1 MEIIVIGGG
10 LAGVEAAYQ
19 IAQKGIPVVLYE
31 MRPVL
36 STPAHKTEFLSELV
50 CSNSLK
56 SKELSNAHGLL
67 KEELRML
74 GSIIIRV
81 ADSTSIPGGKALVV
95 DRNRFSEAVTKE
107 IESHTLIHIVR
118 KEISKIPS
126 GVTIIA
132 TGPLTSDALSQQ
144 IKGIAGS
151 DNLSFFDAIS
161 PIVDGETI
169 DMKKCFFGSR
179 YAADADDYLNCPLTE
194 EEYNVF
200 YDALI
205 KAERVNLKE
214 FEKVPYFEGCLP
226 IEVMAERG
234 KQTLLFG
241 PMKPVGI
248 FDSHTGQ
255 RPFAVMQLRRED
267 SAGKMYNIVGFQTKL
282 TYTAQNS
289 VLRLVPALK
298 NASFFRYGSIHRN
311 TYINSPS
318 LINKSLQLKDN
329 NNIFFAGQITGVE
342 GYVESTAIGLLSGM
356 AASLFCSGK
365 PFAPPPAETC
375 TGALLHYITTPVKNF
390 QPMNINFG
398 LIKNYNKR
406 EKDRVILNALSSIA
420 AWKKFIDD
428 QTCS

>member
-31 MRPVL
+31 MRPEL

-74 GSIIIRV
+74 DSIIIRV

-107 IESHTLIHIVR
+107 IESHALIHIVR
-118 KEISKIPS
+118 REISKIPS

-248 FDSHTGQ
+248 FDSHTGR
-255 RPFAVMQLRRED
+255 RPFAVM
-267 SAGKMYNIVGFQTKL
+267 SASR
-282 TYTAQNS
+282 QNS
-289 VLRLVPALK
+289 LILHRTASSDSYLPLKMHRFSVTAAFTEILILILR
-298 NASFFRYGSIHRN
+298 H
-311 TYINSPS
+311 
-318 LINKSLQLKDN
+318 
-329 NNIFFAGQITGVE
+329 
-342 GYVESTAIGLLSGM
+342 
-356 AASLFCSGK
+356 
-365 PFAPPPAETC
+365 
-375 TGALLHYITTPVKNF
+375 
-390 QPMNINFG
+390 
-398 LIKNYNKR
+398 
-406 EKDRVILNALSSIA
+406 
-420 AWKKFIDD
+420 
-428 QTCS
+428 